1 MINKCGVAGILLF
14 MLTIFSVSISVGQSE
29 VNKLRCICIDA
40 GHGGTDPG
48 AGGLQSWEK
57 DIVLKLALKVGKM
70 IQQTYPDIKVV
81 YTRKTDVL
89 IDLYERGQIA
99 NKHHADLF
107 ISIHI
112 NSNDSRSPHG
122 LETYVLGLHR
132 TKENLA
138 VAMKENSVIKYEEDY
153 STKYAG
159 FDPSRSESY
168 IMFSLMQNL
177 YLEKSLDLAAL
188 VQEEM
193 VKATKRVDRGVR
205 QAGYIVLVKAAMP
218 AILIEAGFI
227 SNPEEE
233 RFLISQAG
241 QNKIATSIFK
251 AIQRYKM
258 KVEKQEDAILT
269 KEEPEKE
276 IQVDKAPIQ
285 SSSSLR
291 YAIQVASATA
301 RIKNASGL
309 CSGEK
314 VCELVSEGRYRYY
327 VAPSEDLDTVKKHF
341 PRVKNKVKDC
351 FVIAI
356 YKGKA
361 ISVAEARK
369 LEQKSN

>member
-1 MINKCGVAGILLF
+1 MIIKYGTIGILLF
-14 MLTIFSVSISVGQSE
+14 LLTVLSVNISVAQADLG
-29 VNKLRCICIDA
+29 KIKCICIDA
-40 GHGGTDPG
+40 GHGGSDPG

-57 DIVLKLALKVGKM
+57 DIVLKLALKVGKL
-70 IQQTYPDIKVV
+70 IQQTYPDIKVI

-89 IDLYERGQIA
+89 IDLSERGQIA
-99 NKHHADLF
+99 NRNHADLF

-132 TKENLA
+132 TKENLE
-138 VAMKENSVIKYEEDY
+138 VAMKENSAIKYEEDY

-159 FDPSRSESY
+159 FDPTRPESY

-177 YLEKSLDLAAL
+177 YLEKSLHVAAL

-233 RFLISQAG
+233 KFLLSQTG
-241 QNKIATSIFK
+241 QNKIATSIFN
-251 AIQRYKM
+251 AIQRYKQ
-258 KVEKQEDAILT
+258 KVEKRKDVILT
-269 KEEPEKE
+269 KEEPEKIVKVE
-276 IQVDKAPIQ
+276 KAPLE
-285 SSSSLR
+285 SPASLR

-301 RIKNASGL
+301 RIANASRL

-314 VCELVSEGRYRYY
+314 VYELVAEGRYRYY
-327 VAPSEDLDTVKKHF
+327 VVPSENLETVKKHF
-341 PRVKNKVKDC
+341 PGIRNKVRDC
-351 FVIAI
+351 FIIAI
-356 YKGKA
+356 SDGKA
-361 ISVAEARK
+361 ISVAEAKK
-369 LEQKSN
+369 LEKK

>member
-14 MLTIFSVSISVGQSE
+14 MFTIFSVSISVGQSE

-159 FDPSRSESY
+159 FDPSRPESY

-205 QAGYIVLVKAAMP
+205 QAGYIVLVEAAMP

-269 KEEPEKE
+269 QEDAEKE
-276 IQVDKAPIQ
+276 IQVEKAPIQ
-285 SSSSLR
+285 SSSSLC

-327 VAPSEDLDTVKKHF
+327 VTPAEDLETVKKHF
-341 PRVKNKVKDC
+341 PKVKNKVKDC